1 MDNSKV
7 RHLDPT
13 STDAT
18 LLRIWNLLEEATRG
32 RSPFNFM
39 QLATVARNGA
49 PKLRTVVIR
58 DFRQDDCTI
67 AFTADARSSK
77 IEEIQNDARVAVVA
91 LDAGGGI
98 QLRVEGRAELATDP
112 PRRLDAWSKLKARS
126 HVLFRSS
133 LAPGS
138 KLQSPLDAAPNTPW
152 ETSSHEPLEH
162 FALLLV
168 HIERMDW
175 LEVNSEPHQRCQ
187 FQRSGS
193 LWTGTW
199 IAP

>member
-1 MDNSKV
+1 VD
-7 RHLDPT
+7 LT
-13 STDAT
+13 SADAT
-18 LLRIWNLLEEATRG
+18 LLNIWSQLEEAASR

-39 QLATVARNGA
+39 QLATIAPSGA
-49 PKLRTVVIR
+49 PRLRTVVIR
-58 DFRQDDCTI
+58 DFRRDECAI

-77 IEEIQNDARVAVVA
+77 IEDIRNDPRVAVTA
-91 LDAGGGI
+91 LDAVGGM
-98 QLRVEGRAELATDP
+98 QLRLEGRADLVTDAS
-112 PRRLDAWSKLKARS
+112 RRIDAWRKLKARS

-133 LAPGS
+133 VAPGS
-138 KLQSPLDAAPNTPW
+138 KLQSPMEAWQSTPS
-152 ETSSHEPLEH
+152 EQASHEPSEH

-175 LEVNSEPHQRCQ
+175 LEVLSEPHRRCQ

-193 LWTGTW
+193 QWTGTW

>member
-1 MDNSKV
+1 
-7 RHLDPT
+7 
-13 STDAT
+13 
-18 LLRIWNLLEEATRG
+18 
-32 RSPFNFM
+32 M
-39 QLATVARNGA
+39 QLATISSNGA

-58 DFRQDDCTI
+58 DFRQDECTI

-77 IEEIQNDARVAVVA
+77 IDEIRNDPRVAVVA

-98 QLRVEGRAELATDP
+98 QLRMEGRVELATDP
-112 PRRLDAWSKLKARS
+112 TRRLDAWSKLKARS

-138 KLQSPLDAAPNTPW
+138 KLQSPFDTAPSVPP
-152 ETSSHEPLEH
+152 ELSSHEPVEH

-175 LEVNSEPHQRCQ
+175 LEVNSEPHRRCQ
-187 FQRSGS
+187 FQQSGS
-193 LWTGTW
+193 RWTGTW